1 MILLNIFALGERQLR
16 ELNAN
21 KHLQIGPFT
30 FLSLLWVVDI
40 LVGCEIVVYLF
51 FKLLKKLLSPFQW
64 TKVLFRRYSS
74 IVNGALILLF
84 LDLTHGYSGHVLNG
98 LMKCFFFEW
107 FFFSPF
113 HRKQIG
119 PDQDAVDR
127 AVISINSA
135 CLGVG
140 LLHLAVNVFFHARE
154 FADESSINSENKYA
168 RLCERALSKL
178 LNEPSMTRSQ
188 LDQLP
193 LNAFACQGLAQLD
206 QSLSNTGDAI
216 NVREAANQL
225 AKAALA
231 QQNGLLDLDRH
242 SWPADG
248 TLFDAFDVDK
258 DGKVNIGDLTHAIIG
273 IYRAR
278 VKISGSASTQNL
290 VLEVGELIAD
300 VLAWIFSFVWALVA
314 FDISLSSF
322 FVPLGTTLVA
332 IRFVLFVIMLYF
344 SIKSHFIIVFFRTKF
359 CLRFNIARIMGFFI
373 FDFRCSTI
381 LCW

>member
-51 FKLLKKLLSPFQW
+51 FKLLKKLLSPFKW

-84 LDLTHGYSGHVLNG
+84 LDLTHGYSGNVLN
-98 LMKCFFFEW
+98 
-107 FFFSPF
+107 
-113 HRKQIG
+113 G
-119 PDQDAVDR
+119 PDQDAVNR

-231 QQNGLLDLDRH
+231 QQNGLLDVDRH

-332 IRFVLFVIMLYF
+332 ISFAYASTLQELWDSLYLIFVVQPFYAGDMI
-344 SIKSHFIIVFFRTKF
+344 SIGGEDNPMTVERIGAMSTFFTTTV
-359 CLRFNIARIMGFFI
+359 GQ
-373 FDFRCSTI
+373 SV
-381 LCW
+381 W